1 MKKIIFVVT
10 TPFAVNTF
18 LTSNLNALAIFYKV
32 TLLTNLKAH
41 SLTSSLSSSIDVFNL
56 NIQRKIDLVSDSII
70 FCKVLWKLLKERP
83 SAVHSVT
90 PKAGLLLISAA
101 FLARVPIRTHSFTGQ
116 VWANKNGIYRRFL
129 QLIDKLIVR
138 LSTHILADSFS
149 QRSYLEAQGIVKS
162 GVITVLGKGS
172 IGGVDLV
179 RFRPNRITRQS
190 KRLAIGTSV
199 STIVYLFVGRVTREK
214 GISDLLSAFQK
225 VASAIAAVELWIVG
239 PKEEVFEEKFKG
251 LADETASGVRW
262 LGSTD
267 KPEEYMAAADLLVLP
282 SYREGFGTVIIE
294 ASACQLPI
302 IAYKT
307 QGVVDAV
314 LDGNSGVLVSKYDVE
329 ALSNAMIWL
338 ASNSELRN
346 QMGLNGLDFVK
357 RNYSSDLIALEWVQF
372 YKRIFSDISM
382 VRN

>member
-1 MKKIIFVVT
+1 
-10 TPFAVNTF
+10 
-18 LTSNLNALAIFYKV
+18 
-32 TLLTNLKAH
+32 
-41 SLTSSLSSSIDVFNL
+41 
-56 NIQRKIDLVSDSII
+56 
-70 FCKVLWKLLKERP
+70 
-83 SAVHSVT
+83 VHSAT

-116 VWANKNGIYRRFL
+116 IWANKNGIYRRFL
-129 QLIDKLIVR
+129 QLIDRLIVR

-149 QRSYLEAQGIVKS
+149 QRSYLEAQGIVRS
-162 GVITVLGKGS
+162 GVIAVLGKGS
-172 IGGVDLV
+172 MGGVDLV
-179 RFRPNRITRQS
+179 RFCPNRNTRQS

-214 GISDLLSAFQK
+214 GIFDLLSAFHR
-225 VASAIAAVELWIVG
+225 VASAITGVELWIVG
-239 PKEEVFEEKFKG
+239 PKEEVFETNLKG
-251 LADETASGVRW
+251 FADEAASGVRW

-267 KPEEYMAAADLLVLP
+267 KPEEYMAAADVLVLP

-307 QGVVDAV
+307 EGVVDAV

-329 ALSNAMIWL
+329 LLSQEMIRL
-338 ASNSELRN
+338 ASNDELRY
-346 QMGLNGLDFVK
+346 QMGLNGLEFV
-357 RNYSSDLIALEWVQF
+357 RHNYSSDLIAAEWVQF
-372 YKRIFSDISM
+372 YKRIFDDISM